1 MREDDVVQV
10 RWTEVT
16 QDCADPVRAA
26 EFWQALLGGEVTEPL
41 PGWRRLRVAGRP
53 AITFQPVPEPKTV
66 KSRQHLDLEVD
77 DLEAAAALV
86 ESLGGRRTGQR
97 HVYDEGTVE
106 VLQDVEGAEFCLVQL
121 VPGAVLS

>member
-1 MREDDVVQV
+1 MQV

-26 EFWQALLGGEVTEPL
+26 EFWQALLGGEVSEPL
-41 PGWRRLRVAGRP
+41 PGWRRLRVEGRP
-53 AITFQPVPEPKTV
+53 EFTFQPVPEPKTV